1 MKPRRLPRTQ
11 ATRLVLHSLSVAVSL
26 LGTLLQAEPP
36 PGSELASLAHLP
48 RIPYPTK
55 SPRMS
60 LKTIKAPVVWKT
72 GESDIIVI
80 QFKLLW
86 DDKCV
91 QGGWEEERGAS
102 WQAPCHFYG
111 FPLLPDW
118 VAKNLGESERSQWRG
133 GASGGPRGRKPD
145 PPLPP
150 RWCPPRD
157 SSRRGQQAAGWH
169 ACHGQPPAQRRHP
182 ESTTRWAGAAP
193 AVGPDG
199 ASMLAASPGL
209 WAGLSWGA
217 AHRPGGDRAPGRQP
231 GRALGGGAVAGGDRR
246 TGRQSPHQS
255 LHSGPRVLVGP
266 QASEDGL
273 LLLRGVSRS

>member
-1 MKPRRLPRTQ
+1 MTNACRVAGRRSAELPGRPLVTFTVFHCCRTGWLR
-11 ATRLVLHSLSVAVSL
+11 TWVSL
-26 LGTLLQAEPP
+26 
-36 PGSELASLAHLP
+36 
-48 RIPYPTK
+48 
-55 SPRMS
+55 
-60 LKTIKAPVVWKT
+60 
-72 GESDIIVI
+72 
-80 QFKLLW
+80 
-86 DDKCV
+86 
-91 QGGWEEERGAS
+91 RG
-102 WQAPCHFYG
+102 
-111 FPLLPDW
+111 
-118 VAKNLGESERSQWRG
+118 RSG
-133 GASGGPRGRKPD
+133 GAGPLVGPAVGNPI

-217 AHRPGGDRAPGRQP
+217 AHRPRGDRAPGRQP